1 MMIRW
6 FLIDRDVQCRCELR
20 DPAGGCVSDVAWNP
34 DQGLH
39 LVTASGDDKN
49 PVIKLWDLRSSTSL
63 PLATLQGHKEG
74 ILSVSW
80 CPTDSSLLLSCGKD
94 NRTILWDLFQLQP
107 VYDLPSRSTVEEQHA
122 SESEGMFGG
131 LASSASQRRYN
142 VAWSPCL
149 PAVVSASS
157 FDRKIQFFSMVGAKS
172 RIGRAPKWLRRPVGA
187 TFGFGGKLVSFD
199 SRNQPAAT
207 TGPQAKKASASAI
220 VKIHQVVEDPALVQA
235 SDLFHNIVA
244 KGEYKKFCELKAN
257 ADDVSPAERQVWSL
271 MNVICFGSNA
281 REELLTHLGFDSASI
296 TETAQAYVAK
306 SNPHAVSA
314 SRGSD
319 NTPNPGLDVDSLTLN
334 DGMSIITADD
344 MFNSSPVKSPA
355 DAVPPVVP
363 AIPAEPKPQPQLP
376 EDIAKTAELWEMIQS
391 GNAAEPTIR
400 RAIIVGNFEAA
411 VECCL
416 EAGLMAEA
424 LLLAQ
429 CGDQALR
436 VRTQAAFFEKRRH
449 QHPFLNVLH
458 AVIRNELMAYVLAS
472 DLSRWKETLALLSTY
487 GKSDEFPSLCE
498 ALAGRLETELKDTS
512 SATLCYMCAANVVR
526 TVEFW
531 TAELNAANEALG
543 RLDTRALENYVEKVV
558 VFTHANPTDT
568 LDRECSAYFSKYA
581 ELLAGQGRLSTALSY
596 LKGQN
601 LAENVLIDRLY
612 HAGEKPAGSR
622 PPSFPFPRTQVEP
635 QPQSIATTPTG
646 STKVAAGAQAQ
657 QQQAAAAAAGAGV
670 AQTVKPTAAAGAGA
684 GARQPNRSSAN
695 PHAGNIS
702 FNPNPVAAA
711 AAVPSPAPAAA
722 SPSHGLPEG
731 WIQLVDPSSNRPYYV
746 YTPTGVSQWE
756 PPAPVVPTP
765 APAPA
770 PAPLPTAAN
779 PSAAKFQAG
788 GDSRA
793 TSAMSMGSLGPAATA
808 SPISAFSPNP
818 VAQPA
823 ATAPVSVMPT
833 AAATA
838 AAAAASPAPA
848 VATPAPVE
856 AAPTANL
863 SDTPE
868 GQYVQY
874 LGQIIS
880 NLTGKRT
887 LPSFLLFLSFITP
900 VSSPSTADCTAS
912 ITAPAEKKQM
922 SSVSASYDSLVAQA
936 TKGEVSPEVMQK
948 VAALVDNLSNRN
960 FPVATQIQAVSTC
973 PSCCCSAVSLCI
985 LSFLFAVGSGEH
997 GVEPAQGLDQGY
1009 QDLDP
1014 TSVEE
1019 IA

>member
-1 MMIRW
+1 MVRLFTCRNAVATPLLPFPRHHI
-6 FLIDRDVQCRCELR
+6 RCELR
-20 DPAGGCVSDVAWNP
+20 DPAGGSVADVAWNP

-80 CPTDSSLLLSCGKD
+80 CPTDASLLLSCAKD

-107 VYDLPSRSTVEEQHA
+107 VYDLPSRSTSEEQQT

-142 VAWSPCL
+142 VSWSPCL

-199 SRNQPAAT
+199 NRNQPAP
-207 TGPQAKKASASAI
+207 TGPQGKRAAASTI
-220 VKIHQVVEDPALVQA
+220 VRIHQVVEDPELVQA
-235 SDLFHNIVA
+235 SDLFHGIVA
-244 KGEYKKFCELKAN
+244 KGEYKKFCDLKAV
-257 ADDVSPAERQVWSL
+257 APDVSPAERQVWSL

-296 TETAQAYVAK
+296 TETAQAYVGK
-306 SNPHAVSA
+306 NHPLP

-319 NTPNPGLDVDSLTLN
+319 TTPNPGLDVDSLTLN
-334 DGMSIITADD
+334 DGMSILAADD
-344 MFNSSPVKSPA
+344 MFSSPPPPS
-355 DAVPPVVP
+355 PPVAAPPVP
-363 AIPAEPKPQPQLP
+363 KAQPRLP

-449 QHPFLNVLH
+449 EHPFLNVLH
-458 AVIRNELMAYVLAS
+458 AVIRNELMNYVVAS
-472 DLSRWKETLALLSTY
+472 DLTRWKETLALLSTY
-487 GKSDEFPSLCE
+487 GKSDEFPALCE
-498 ALAGRLETELKDTS
+498 ALAGRLENELRDTS

-526 TVEFW
+526 VVEFW

-543 RLDTRALENYVEKVV
+543 RVDTHALENYVEKVV
-558 VFTHANPTDT
+558 VFTHANPTES
-568 LDRECSAYFSKYA
+568 LGRECSAYFSKYA
-581 ELLAGQGRLSTALSY
+581 ELLAGQGRLTVALSY

-622 PPSFPFPRTQVEP
+622 PPAFPFPKTQVEA
-635 QPQSIATTPTG
+635 QPQSQASPAVSQGTSGKGTNPQQPASAATKGVSPNTSAAALGIAGTQKAGQAGTG
-646 STKVAAGAQAQ
+646 NRASVNPHAATASFNAHP
-657 QQQAAAAAAGAGV
+657 AAAAH
-670 AQTVKPTAAAGAGA
+670 T
-684 GARQPNRSSAN
+684 
-695 PHAGNIS
+695 
-702 FNPNPVAAA
+702 
-711 AAVPSPAPAAA
+711 PAPAATSA
-722 SPSHGLPEG
+722 YVLPEG
-731 WIQLVDPSSNRPYYV
+731 WLQLVDPTSNRPYYV
-746 YTPTGVSQWE
+746 YTPTGVSQWD
-756 PPAPVVPTP
+756 PPASAAVAPTPAPTP

-770 PAPLPTAAN
+770 QTVASPMTANKFPSAGDNRSAAMGAGGPATASSNPMVSTFTPNAAAKSTGQMQTSAAAN
-779 PSAAKFQAG
+779 PS
-788 GDSRA
+788 
-793 TSAMSMGSLGPAATA
+793 TP
-808 SPISAFSPNP
+808 
-818 VAQPA
+818 
-823 ATAPVSVMPT
+823 
-833 AAATA
+833 AAATPTQ
-838 AAAAASPAPA
+838 ASAPA
-848 VATPAPVE
+848 VPAV
-856 AAPTANL
+856 NL
-863 SDTPE
+863 ADTPE

-880 NLTGKRT
+880 NL
-887 LPSFLLFLSFITP
+887 
-900 VSSPSTADCTAS
+900 SSKFS
-912 ITAPAEKKQM
+912 APLHG
-922 SSVSASYDSLVAQA
+922 SAYAHVYA
-936 TKGEVSPEVMQK
+936 
-948 VAALVDNLSNRN
+948 
-960 FPVATQIQAVSTC
+960 
-973 PSCCCSAVSLCI
+973 
-985 LSFLFAVGSGEH
+985 
-997 GVEPAQGLDQGY
+997 
-1009 QDLDP
+1009 
-1014 TSVEE
+1014 
-1019 IA
+1019 